1 MTHAETLRAHGVQ
14 EPAWLEGARLGDL
27 VARAGGDPDA
37 ARELGGW
44 YEQAAAEAFAD
55 TLERRLDDAVIWLD

>member
-1 MTHAETLRAHGVQ
+1 VGDET
-14 EPAWLEGARLGDL
+14 ARRVGQAALS
-27 VARAGGDPDA
+27 A